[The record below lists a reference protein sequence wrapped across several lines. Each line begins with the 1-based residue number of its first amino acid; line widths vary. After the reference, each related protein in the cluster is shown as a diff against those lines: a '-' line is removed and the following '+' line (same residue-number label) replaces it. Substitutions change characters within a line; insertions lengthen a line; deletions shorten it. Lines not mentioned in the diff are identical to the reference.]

1 MFKVGSMADIV
12 LINPRFEASYWG
24 LEHALHLAGKK
35 ANMPVAALP
44 LLAALTPPGHTI
56 TVYDENVEAI
66 DYDRCAKADIVGL
79 TGMVVQRFRMTEIL
93 TELKKRGCFV
103 VLGGPWVSVEENYF
117 GELADAIFVGE
128 AETSWP
134 QFLDEFAAG
143 TPAKRYEQKERTD
156 MSTVPVPRFDLLKM
170 NKYALGTLQFS
181 RGCPFMCEFC
191 DIIVTFGRKPRLKT
205 PPQITAEL
213 DALLKTRMRAAF
225 IVDDNLIGNKKAIK
239 ELLKA
244 VIAWQERHKYP
255 LTFITEASLDLADD
269 EDLLELMDLANIRSV
284 FVGIETPNEDALK
297 ETKKTQNLRGH
308 NRTIPEKVG
317 AIQAHGIEV
326 WSGMMLGFDTD
337 NEDIFKRQIELVEDA
352 KIIHSSVGMV
362 TAIPKTPLHA
372 RMLKAGRLDLA
383 DRTEW
388 GTNIIPTSM
397 SREAL
402 RDGYLE
408 VLKDL
413 YSAKNYFKRMD
424 SLYLDKALGESKLRS
439 ATLRDKPV
447 QYLLSCAGAL
457 LMTAAVFVR
466 LQTAVKDKQLR
477 RDYRMST
484 WNVIRRRPNPFVL
497 QTYALKSVMHYHYH
511 RLITGMVVDGHLLN
525 MF

>member
-1 MFKVGSMADIV
+1 MADIV
-12 LINPRFEASYWG
+12 LINPKFEASYWG

-56 TVYDENVEAI
+56 TVYDENVEEI
-66 DYDRCAKADIVGL
+66 DYERCAKADIVGL
-79 TGMVVQRFRMTEIL
+79 TGMIVQRFRMTEIL
-93 TELKKRGCFV
+93 TELKRRGCFV
-103 VLGGPWVSVEENYF
+103 VLGGPWVSVKEDYF
-117 GELADAIFVGE
+117 GDLADAVFVGE

-134 QFLDEFAAG
+134 LFLEEWAEG
-143 TPAKRYEQKERTD
+143 RHAKRYEQKERTD

-170 NKYALGTLQFS
+170 KKYALGTLQFS

-205 PPQITAEL
+205 AGQITAEL
-213 DALLKTRMRAAF
+213 DALLKTKMRAAF
-225 IVDDNLIGNKKAIK
+225 IVDDNLIGNKKAVK
-239 ELLKA
+239 ELLHA

-269 EDLLELMDLANIRSV
+269 EDMMELMDLANIRSV

-308 NRTIPEKVG
+308 NRSIPEKVA

-337 NEDIFKRQIELVEDA
+337 TADIFERQVKLVEEA

-372 RMLKAGRLDLA
+372 RMDKAGRLDHA

-388 GTNIIPTSM
+388 GTNVIPVSM

-402 RDGYLE
+402 RDGYIK
-408 VLKDL
+408 VLADL
-413 YSAKNYFKRMD
+413 YSAKAYFKRMD
-424 SLYLDKALGESKLRS
+424 SLYLDGALGESKLRA
-439 ATLRDKPV
+439 ATLRTKPV
-447 QYLLSCAGAL
+447 QYLLSSAGAL
-457 LMTAAVFVR
+457 LMSAAVFVR
-466 LQTAVKDKQLR
+466 LQTAVGDRELR
-477 RDYRMST
+477 RDYRQST

-511 RLITGMVVDGHLLN
+511 RLLSGMMVDGHLIN

>member
-1 MFKVGSMADIV
+1 MI
-12 LINPRFEASYWG
+12 
-24 LEHALHLAGKK
+24 
-35 ANMPVAALP
+35 
-44 LLAALTPPGHTI
+44 
-56 TVYDENVEAI
+56 DENVEDI
-66 DYDRCAKADIVGL
+66 DFERCAKADIVGL
-79 TGMVVQRFRMTEIL
+79 TGMVVQRFRMKEIIA
-93 TELKKRGCFV
+93 ELKARGCFV
-103 VLGGPWVSVEENYF
+103 VLGGPWVSVEEDYF
-117 GELADAIFVGE
+117 KELADAIFVGE

-134 QFLDEFAAG
+134 LFLRDFAAG
-143 TPAKRYEQKERTD
+143 TTAKRYEQKERTD

-170 NKYALGTLQFS
+170 KKYALGTLQFS

-213 DALLKTRMRAAF
+213 DALYKTRMRAAF
-225 IVDDNLIGNKKAIK
+225 IVDDNLIGNKKAVK
-239 ELLKA
+239 ELLHA
-244 VIAWQERHKYP
+244 VIAWQEAHKYP

-269 EDLLELMDLANIRSV
+269 EDLMELMDLANIRSV

-297 ETKKTQNLRGH
+297 ETRKTQNLRGH
-308 NRTIPEKVG
+308 NRSIPEKVA

-337 NEDIFKRQIELVEDA
+337 SADIFERQIKLVEDA

-383 DRTEW
+383 DKTEW
-388 GTNIIPTSM
+388 GTNIIPTGM

-402 RDGYLE
+402 RDGYLD

-439 ATLRDKPV
+439 ATLRDKPA
-447 QYLLSCAGAL
+447 QYLLACAGAL
-457 LMTAAVFVR
+457 LMSAAVFVR
-466 LQTAVKDKQLR
+466 LQTAVKDKELR
-477 RDYRMST
+477 RDYRRSI

-511 RLITGMVVDGHLLN
+511 RLISGMVVDGHLLN